1 MIERID
7 QLDIEETET
16 QKKEIVVAVRKKSLR
31 IFQAMVPTSAEGRTY
46 PNILC
51 SNIKLQQ
58 RIMVL
63 ELPLTS
69 TTTICQLGLF
79 WCEAQRFLSFSQS
92 RYFRQHGH
100 PRVIPKI
107 PKVVFNLG
115 GQVKC
120 TGQFLITLVS
130 KYL

>member
-7 QLDIEETET
+7 QLDIEETEI
-16 QKKEIVVAVRKKSLR
+16 QKKEIVVAISKKSLR
-31 IFQAMVPTSAEGRTY
+31 IFQAMFPTSAEGRTY

-51 SNIKLQQ
+51 SNIELQQ
-58 RIMVL
+58 RIMIL

-69 TTTICQLGLF
+69 TTTICQLGLL

-107 PKVVFNLG
+107 SKVAFNLG
-115 GQVKC
+115 GQVKR
-120 TGQFLITLVS
+120 TRHFWLHWR
-130 KYL
+130 YL